1 MRFSSTRVVASVC
14 CSLFTCRYI
23 MADASF
29 ASLIQ
34 VSCWQEVYITA
45 CINKTVVND
54 NAVSTFKRKEVEV
67 LILLYNLL
75 K

>member
-1 MRFSSTRVVASVC
+1 
-14 CSLFTCRYI
+14 

>member
-1 MRFSSTRVVASVC
+1 MSLRLFVVHFLHAG
-14 CSLFTCRYI
+14 I

-34 VSCWQEVYITA
+34 ASCWQEVHITA